1 MPMVDKK
8 KFPYTAK
15 GKKEAKQYAMK
26 SGKKMTEKKTTK
38 KVGTSRGY

>member
-15 GKKEAKQYAMK
+15 GKKEAKEYAMK
-26 SGKKMTEKKTTK
+26 TGKKVMPKPAK
-38 KVGTSRGY
+38 KVGAKRGY

>member
-15 GKKEAKQYAMK
+15 GKKEAKQYAVKTDKKMK
-26 SGKKMTEKKTTK
+26 PAKKMTSK
-38 KVGTSRGY
+38 RGY